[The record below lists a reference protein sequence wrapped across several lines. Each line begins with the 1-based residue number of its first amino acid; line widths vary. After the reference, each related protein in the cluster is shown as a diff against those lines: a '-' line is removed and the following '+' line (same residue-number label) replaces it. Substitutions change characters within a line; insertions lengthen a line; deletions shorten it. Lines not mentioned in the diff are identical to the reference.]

1 MTKNREKLKELEKFA
16 GALAKEVLSEDLREA
31 KSDLILVLYLSVA
44 GMPASRV
51 PILARSAAEGLR
63 QAIPEAR
70 FVVVPTGSQETRL
83 ECINPRLAKP
93 EEEPRI
99 LELVEK
105 VDRDFQEF
113 LKAVSLPKEEKDE
126 TPQENRS

>member
-16 GALAKEVLSEDLREA
+16 GALAKDVLSKDLEKP

-113 LKAVSLPKEEKDE
+113 LKAVSLPKEEKGE

>member
-1 MTKNREKLKELEKFA
+1 MTENREKLMELEKLA
-16 GALAKEVLSEDLREA
+16 DALAKDVISENLRKA
-31 KSDLILVLYLSVA
+31 NSDPILVLYLSVA

-99 LELVEK
+99 LELIEK

-113 LKAVSLPKEEKDE
+113 LKEVSLPKEE